1 MNIKPLV
8 SVISPDRVESRLDL
22 HMSLPD
28 GDPEGSLELPRSHAY
43 LPLINAHD
51 HLIGNWVPRAGDH
64 RPYPNSH
71 VWVEDMRNSFSFRER
86 DMFWINDGSFRLDTP
101 KAMLLAAL
109 GCYKS
114 LFSGCG
120 VVHDH
125 APVQEDVYYQSL
137 PLVVPRAFRQC
148 HSITLGN
155 WWGGGEAEEEMAL
168 TKGKMPFIIHLGEG
182 VDDITKGEFDKLLE
196 RGLLQPNTLMIHG
209 IAFTPKQI
217 EKVARIGAS
226 ICWCPTSNF
235 YLIGQTLD
243 IETSL
248 KEGANVCIGTDS
260 TMSGGINLIAE
271 FMKIREVFPAFE
283 ARQLYKMT
291 TENAA
296 RALMLP
302 SSYARLDP
310 AGTANL
316 LLAEAVENDPFENL
330 LDLDATT
337 IQLLVVDGIPR
348 YGDSEWM
355 ETLNLDEDNYTL
367 FRTGNKEKFVLGD
380 PQDLN
385 ETIDSALGYHKD
397 FPYLPF

>member
-8 SVISPDRVESRLDL
+8 SVISPDRVETRLDL
-22 HMSLPD
+22 HLRLPN
-28 GDPEGSLELPRSHAY
+28 GDPEGSLELPRTHAY

-125 APVQEDVYYQSL
+125 APVQEDVYYESL
-137 PLVVPRAFRQC
+137 PLVVPRDFRQC

-209 IAFTPKQI
+209 IAFTPRQI
-217 EKVARIGAS
+217 EQVAKIGAS

-243 IETSL
+243 IETAL

-302 SSYARLDP
+302 VSYARLDP

-355 ETLNLDEDNYTL
+355 ETLNLDEDSYTL